1 MGFLKDF
8 FKKDSA
14 EKLLA
19 DAGCDLRKIKK
30 LFPHS
35 YNYDELQG
43 DILAK
48 KKKFYGI
55 FLI

>member
-1 MGFLKDF
+1 MGFMKDF
-8 FKKDSA
+8 FKKGSA

-19 DAGCDLRKIKK
+19 DAGCDLREIKK
-30 LFPHS
+30 LFLHS
-35 YNYDELQG
+35 YNYDKLEG